1 MKHKIN
7 NHNESTHKKDI
18 LTVFQNKRIKINHID
33 LKSISFGDYI
43 IATVCEYIF
52 DINDHANIDENRYDT
67 ETCEH
72 FINAVG
78 MISDKYKHLFTIYNY
93 PDSYNINARYMRIF
107 SSNGI
112 INLPPKLISLELGM
126 LYQDE
131 LIINTWPT
139 TISQLEIGMFYDKKL
154 CDIPNSI
161 IKIIV
166 HRMYMYLDDLL
177 KMYGTKII
185 IRGCNISRK
194 TWYKVQ
200 SRFMSEYGNK

>member
-1 MKHKIN
+1 MKRKIN
-7 NHNESTHKKDI
+7 NHNESIHKKDI
-18 LTVFQNKRIKINHID
+18 LTVFQDKRIKINHID

-52 DINDHANIDENRYDT
+52 DINDQVDIDKNRNDT
-67 ETCEH
+67 KTCEH
-72 FINAVG
+72 FINAIG

-112 INLPPKLISLELGM
+112 INLPPKLVSLELDM

-131 LIINTWPT
+131 FVINMWPNTLIRF
-139 TISQLEIGMFYDKKL
+139 EIGMFYDKKL

-161 IKIIV
+161 IKIKV
-166 HRMYMYLDDLL
+166 HRTYLYLDDLF
-177 KMYGTKII
+177 KMYGNKII
-185 IRGCNISRK
+185 VWGCKVPRK
-194 TWYKVQ
+194 TWYEVR
-200 SRFMSEYGNK
+200 SGFMSEYGNK